1 LQFVERPPGDYEKP
15 RKLNVTAPES
25 LRDVS
30 AHRIDSVVGLALRLE
45 ISSEG
50 GSCGQLERFD
60 SDLVCDLPDIEFG
73 KVPRSAHGQPMSTNP
88 ADHEYVG
95 FSYGR
100 ELKSQELRSETS
112 RKSQKLRERAA

>member
-1 LQFVERPPGDYEKP
+1 
-15 RKLNVTAPES
+15 
-25 LRDVS
+25 
-30 AHRIDSVVGLALRLE
+30 
-45 ISSEG
+45 
-50 GSCGQLERFD
+50 
-60 SDLVCDLPDIEFG
+60 
-73 KVPRSAHGQPMSTNP
+73 MSTNP